1 MFEKLTGFIP
11 VLDTEDIARMLPPE
25 ADGAAP
31 MPEYWEVVYRFMDVL
46 DSFAEKRPCGSPEA
60 DALLGKLIDAFTA
73 EGSCPGVL
81 LGYLANGTVVG
92 WLKELKKLDKAKKKQ

>member
-60 DALLGKLIDAFTA
+60 DALLGKLIDAFAA

-92 WLKELKKLDKAKKKQ
+92 WLNELQKLDKAKKKQ